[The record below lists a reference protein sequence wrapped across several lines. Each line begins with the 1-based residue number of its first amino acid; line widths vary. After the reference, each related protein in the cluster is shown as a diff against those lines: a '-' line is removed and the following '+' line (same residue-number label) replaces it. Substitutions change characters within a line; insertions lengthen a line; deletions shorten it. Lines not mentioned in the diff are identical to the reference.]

1 MKTRAFLIL
10 PLLLSLLAFGCNKPS
25 SYTIRIQN
33 VSAEA
38 IRVRVELLQAYA
50 APGQNPLKLDKVI
63 LQGQY
68 QEIYHNEGVGI
79 SLPLRDDSD
88 SLLKYAVSVFT
99 EDDST
104 PIHLNMS
111 NINTYY
117 PTINKKAKSNLY
129 EYKVKPEDFIY

>member
-33 VSAEA
+33 VSAET

-50 APGQNPLKLDKVI
+50 APGQNPLKLDKAV

-68 QEIYHNEGVGI
+68 LEIYHNEGVGI

-88 SLLKYAVSVFT
+88 SLLKYAVIILNEDSV
-99 EDDST
+99 
-104 PIHLNMS
+104 PINRNMS
-111 NINTYY
+111 NINNYI

-129 EYKVKPEDFIY
+129 QAQIVIGDFQ

>member
-33 VSAEA
+33 VSAET

-50 APGQNPLKLDKVI
+50 APGQNPLKLDKTV

-68 QEIYHNEGVGI
+68 LEIYHNEGVGI

-88 SLLKYAVSVFT
+88 SLLKYAVIILNEDSV
-99 EDDST
+99 
-104 PIHLNMS
+104 PINRNMS
-111 NINTYY
+111 NINNYI

-129 EYKVKPEDFIY
+129 QAQIVIGDFE

>member
-33 VSAEA
+33 VSAET

-50 APGQNPLKLDKVI
+50 APGQNPLKLDKAV

-68 QEIYHNEGVGI
+68 LEVYHNEGVGI

-88 SLLKYAVSVFT
+88 SLLKYAVIILNEDSV
-99 EDDST
+99 
-104 PIHLNMS
+104 PINRNMS
-111 NINTYY
+111 NINNYI
-117 PTINKKAKSNLY
+117 PTLNKKAKSNLY
-129 EYKVKPEDFIY
+129 QAQIVIGDFD